1 MTPFTIGLIG
11 TGIMFLVMIL
21 GMPVGLA
28 MGFIGFLGYCYI
40 VGLDAGLANLGQVPF
55 DTVYT
60 YSLSVVPLF
69 VLMGSFAFHSGLS
82 RELYD
87 LGHKWVGHWPGG
99 LSMATIVACAGFAAI
114 SGSSTAAAATMGTV
128 ALPEMKRY
136 KYDPGLATGTV
147 AAGGTLGILIPPSII
162 LVIYGIIAEQNI
174 AKLLIAG
181 FLPGFLLAALFMLA
195 IYIVVKRNPG
205 LAVPGARSSFKERM
219 VGLKSTIWVLALF
232 VLVMGG
238 LYLGVFTPTEAGGVG
253 AFGAFVIALA
263 RRQLTWRTFMD
274 SLVTTGRTVGMI
286 FIIVI
291 GAMLFGYFLAVSRV
305 PTELADFVMGLGLS
319 PYLVLLCVF
328 VVYLFLGCIMDGLA
342 MILLTVPIFFPLIIG
357 AGFDPIWFGIIMVL
371 VVEMAMITPPVGINV
386 YVISGLAK
394 DVPMWTIF
402 RGIVPFLVAMIICFI
417 LVTAFPQIALFLP
430 SLM

>member
-11 TGIMFLVMIL
+11 TGIMFVIMML

-28 MGFIGFLGYCYI
+28 MGFMGFLGYCYM

-55 DTVYT
+55 DTVFNHA
-60 YSLSVVPLF
+60 LSVVPLF
-69 VLMGSFAFHSGLS
+69 VLMGAFAFHSGLS

-87 LGHKWVGHWPGG
+87 LGYKWVGHWPGG

-114 SGSSTAAAATMGTV
+114 SGSSTASAATMGTV

-136 KYDPGLATGTV
+136 KYEDGLATGTV

-162 LVIYGIIAEQNI
+162 LVIYGILAEQNI

-181 FLPGFLLAALFMLA
+181 FLPGFLLAVLFMLA
-195 IYIVVKRNPG
+195 VYIIVKRNPG
-205 LAVPGARSSFKERM
+205 LANPGAKSSFKERLA
-219 VGLKSTIWVLALF
+219 GLKGTIWILILF
-232 VLVMGG
+232 VVIMGG
-238 LYLGVFTPTEAGGVG
+238 MYLGVFTPTEAGGIG
-253 AFGAFVIALA
+253 AFGAFAIALA
-263 RRQLTWRTFMD
+263 RRKLTWRIFMN
-274 SLVTTGRTVGMI
+274 SLVETGRTVGMI
-286 FIIVI
+286 FTIVI
-291 GAMLFGYFLAVSRV
+291 GAMLFGYFLSVSRV
-305 PTELADFVMGLGLS
+305 PTGLADFVMGLGLS
-319 PYLVLLCVF
+319 PYLVLLCIF

-342 MILLTVPIFFPLIIG
+342 MIILTVPIFFPLIIA
-357 AGFDPIWFGIIMVL
+357 AGFDPIWFGVIMVL

-402 RGIVPFLVAMIICFI
+402 RGIVPFLAAMIICFI